1 MFVEDHLRCSQAVLG
16 AFAEELG
23 LTGELGRK
31 IAGCFGSGMGM
42 GETCGCVT
50 GGLMALGLRFGRSRP
65 EDEAAREREQAVAQ
79 AFTSRFRERCG
90 ATSCR
95 ALLGRDVTDPEELTK
110 IKAEGLFYTRCPQFV
125 DAAVQLVE
133 DLLEEA

>member
-65 EDEAAREREQAVAQ
+65 EDEAAGNGNRRLPRPLPAGSGNGA
-79 AFTSRFRERCG
+79 APPPAGRCWAG
-90 ATSCR
+90 T
-95 ALLGRDVTDPEELTK
+95 
-110 IKAEGLFYTRCPQFV
+110 
-125 DAAVQLVE
+125 
-133 DLLEEA
+133 

>member
-1 MFVEDHLRCSQAVLG
+1 
-16 AFAEELG
+16 
-23 LTGELGRK
+23 
-31 IAGCFGSGMGM
+31 
-42 GETCGCVT
+42 
-50 GGLMALGLRFGRSRP
+50 MALGLRFGRSRP

-110 IKAEGLFYTRCPQFV
+110 IKAGDCFTPGVPSLWMPRSSW
-125 DAAVQLVE
+125 
-133 DLLEEA
+133 